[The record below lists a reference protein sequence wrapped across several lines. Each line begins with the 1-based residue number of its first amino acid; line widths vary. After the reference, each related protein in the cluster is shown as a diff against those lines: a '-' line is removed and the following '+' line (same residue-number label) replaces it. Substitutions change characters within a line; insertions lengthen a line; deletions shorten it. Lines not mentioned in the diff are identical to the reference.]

1 MLVSW
6 GSFAL
11 IEVFEQQHLPF
22 QHIPTL
28 AILGGMG
35 LMLPKSPTALKL
47 LYTCIEI
54 VLIFYG
60 ATLGYLHILLTVYL
74 IVLIRTCFLF
84 EKVGRWT
91 IACLPLFLFLVDQV
105 RYVQNTTLLLLG
117 GQQEAFWMHLDAD
130 HW

>member
-1 MLVSW
+1 MNGLLKFQPQPFRFLLYTEWVMLVSW

-54 VLIFYG
+54 VLIF
-60 ATLGYLHILLTVYL
+60 
-74 IVLIRTCFLF
+74 
-84 EKVGRWT
+84 
-91 IACLPLFLFLVDQV
+91 
-105 RYVQNTTLLLLG
+105 
-117 GQQEAFWMHLDAD
+117 
-130 HW
+130 